1 MRWNKFTIETITE
14 AEDLVAAT
22 LAELG
27 IQGVEIEDKQP
38 LTREECREI

>member
-22 LAELG
+22 LVELG
-27 IQGVEIEDKQP
+27 VQGVEI
-38 LTREECREI
+38 